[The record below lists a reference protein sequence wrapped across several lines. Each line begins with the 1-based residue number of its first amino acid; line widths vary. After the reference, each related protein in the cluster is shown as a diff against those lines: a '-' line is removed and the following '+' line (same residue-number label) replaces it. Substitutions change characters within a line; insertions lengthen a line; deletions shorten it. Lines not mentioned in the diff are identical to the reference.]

1 MLHLIC
7 GNYGSFTEDPEF
19 IRHPDDFFNY
29 YFEDEWFYDPFV
41 RRILTDI
48 DHLNPE
54 GDIFKVLFDERMHP
68 SDICTG
74 SKNLILCKYFDR
86 LNNYL
91 KMGKNCHPF
100 LMEIAESKE
109 VRMAVT
115 APCNIMTDSSI
126 QNRTIHFVNSDTYV
140 NTEFGFLREI
150 AHEMAKGTFHD

>member
-7 GNYGSFTEDPEF
+7 GNYGAFTEDPEF
-19 IRHPDDFFNY
+19 IRHPDDFFDY

-54 GDIFKVLFDERMHP
+54 GDIFKVLFEERMLP
-68 SDICTG
+68 SDISTG
-74 SKNLILCKYFDR
+74 SKNLVLCKYFDR

-91 KMGKNCHPF
+91 KMGKNCHPY

-115 APCNIMTDSSI
+115 APYIMTDSSI

-140 NTEFGFLREI
+140 NTELGFLEEI
-150 AHEMAKGTFHD
+150 AHEMAKGTFRD